1 MKKVIKQLL
10 KAICYTLLFVGT
22 QFIMTFTFMF
32 MFMIK
37 QGIEL
42 QVADKGINSDIL
54 MEEINNFLVNNN
66 NTILII
72 SGIITLLFL
81 WVFFKIRKK
90 RLIVEAYIKKFDRSK
105 VIPIILSGFSFALFV
120 STAISLLPIP
130 ENLLESYLQSTEGM
144 VSGSLIIMLISIVII
159 APIVEEIIFRGLILS
174 RLNKVMNTT
183 VALIVSSLIFAILH
197 GHILWVT
204 YAFVLGVLFGIIAI
218 ITGSTLPTI
227 IFHMSFNLSGLFV
240 GSIPFPEWSTVIVC
254 VVSFIISTI
263 LIYNV
268 VKKTSKKE
276 VVTVGTS

>member
-54 MEEINNFLVNNN
+54 MEESTNFLVNNN

-130 ENLLESYLQSTEGM
+130 ESLLESYLQSTEGM